1 MINCPKY
8 LGGVT
13 VKGMQVVGVCL
24 SESSSTAV
32 IASKEMFQT
41 AIIDSHLSNLLKG
54 GKTDSSKLEVKDAG
68 DKLISLLEVIKPI
81 NEDTYLAAI
90 EYQQRQLSFRLSSTV
105 SKLEETGPGVQ
116 AFIEPEYKP

>member
-24 SESSSTAV
+24 SESTSTAV
-32 IASKEMFQT
+32 IASRQMFQT
-41 AIIDSHLSNLLKG
+41 TIIDSYVSNLLKG
-54 GKTDSSKLEVKDAG
+54 GKTDSSKLEVRDSG
-68 DKLISLLEVIKPI
+68 DKLISILEVIKPI

-90 EYQQRQLSFRLSSTV
+90 EYKQRQLSFKLSSSVT
-105 SKLEETGPGVQ
+105 KLEESKPGVQ
-116 AFIEPEYKP
+116 SFEAPDYK